1 MKVVTAAI
9 VLQDGKALLT
19 RRGPKEKLAGYWEFP
34 GGKVENGESL
44 AECLRRELH
53 EELGV
58 EAEIGEVMAQS
69 EYRYDHGAF
78 ILVGL
83 CAALKSNDLFLTV
96 HDLAEWVPISDLLKY
111 QLAEADI
118 ALAIKLQEANCE
130 F

>member
-9 VLQDGKALLT
+9 VIQDGKVLLA

-34 GGKVENGESL
+34 GGKVEKGESL
-44 AECLRRELH
+44 AECLCRELH

-83 CAALKSNDLFLTV
+83 CATLKSNDLFLSV

-118 ALAIKLQEANCE
+118 ALAIKLQEATCE